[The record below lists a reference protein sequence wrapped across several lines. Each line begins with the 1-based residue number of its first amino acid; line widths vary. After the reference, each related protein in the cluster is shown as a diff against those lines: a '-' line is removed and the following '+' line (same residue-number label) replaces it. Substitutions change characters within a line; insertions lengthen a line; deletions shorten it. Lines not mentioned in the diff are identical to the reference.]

1 VLWLNGIYFAALTN
15 LWQAKHVGDIS
26 KFYYIEIL
34 RCFDI
39 YLMIRAVSYCYGVDI
54 KEVCTMN
61 IINVNKS
68 NLAFMNDLNK
78 SIIYC

>member
-1 VLWLNGIYFAALTN
+1 
-15 LWQAKHVGDIS
+15 
-26 KFYYIEIL
+26 
-34 RCFDI
+34 
-39 YLMIRAVSYCYGVDI
+39 MIRAVSYCYGVDI